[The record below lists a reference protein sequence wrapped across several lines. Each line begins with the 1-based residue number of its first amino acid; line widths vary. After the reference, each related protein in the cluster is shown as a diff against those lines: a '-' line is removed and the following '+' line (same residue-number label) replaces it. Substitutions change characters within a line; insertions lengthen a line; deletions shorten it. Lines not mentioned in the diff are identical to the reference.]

1 MPDIYINNTK
11 LTFNKIIYVDSILGN
26 DLNDG
31 ESVESPYKT
40 LQHAINNASEGN
52 AIVLAV
58 GLYNI
63 TGFNNLINNITYIG
77 LPKAIIEIEQS
88 QEANKDIIASF
99 YNIIFRPSA
108 IYQATYAYT
117 FFRGGGSVVRNFNLC
132 FYNCV
137 FEDPYEKI
145 QRGQRHSSYICADN
159 STAIMHNYENLKFE
173 NCISFDIPIVT
184 TWNDPVGTDI
194 KVINCATNFSSLK
207 AANSETGLSRN
218 VEIITSLVNA
228 QFDSEYNI
236 ISSGWQY
243 TGTGVNADGTQAHI
257 GVYGGIFQ
265 WVPFIVYYLVE
276 SEGEIYNCTEDCIST
291 GLTEPLTKND
301 FMTYGSKQPPNM
313 QYVKG
318 LISPKLLVFS
328 THPST
333 PKIIIKKPYK
343 LTDIYYAISIDNIT
357 YYSYRNGVWFPVTDI
372 YNEGM
377 TEEEI
382 EALTVEDFAKIFV
395 PGNLYIKAVLKSNDK
410 NETPAIYS
418 IKVTFPSTYT
428 VGSYYIITDNAMQLN
443 TLDWKQINSCIIEQT
458 TPTDTDVRYAFSN
471 NNKET
476 WQVYKNNSWSTITLN
491 NISTEGMTKE
501 EVESL
506 TSKEWKG
513 ILKNTL
519 DVAIC
524 LLSENESASPEV
536 DQITFDYDRIDSPM
550 VSNVIRLPVPETGF
564 RYVLEV
570 DDSYTLKIA
579 QGIAFDDAEID
590 YDFYTT
596 PNKIKLRPLDMG
608 NVTGGKYSDIYAVE
622 VINGYENDDFNIILY
637 ASKGG
642 QDAEPK
648 GSYGLFHDAER
659 ETNRTW
665 IEFSFTG
672 GAEFNPTY
680 PLQFRLDRDSSKIFY
695 VRIKPTLTT
704 TGYDTFQIR
713 LIGRA
718 V

>member
-1 MPDIYINNTK
+1 MSLCFHSMFILQDGTVKACGQNNYGQLGLGDTDNRTFPVDLSIEGVRRIACGNSHTMFIMQDGTVKACGNNSYGQLGLGDTNNRTSPVDLSIEGVKQIVCGNTHTVFILQDGTVKAYGQNDSGQLGLGDTDNRTSPVDLSIEGVKSLFDYLPIILLLVRSINDYYTYDLEWIDLGDELSSSLFIDNGMENLPDINT
-11 LTFNKIIYVDSILGN
+11 
-26 DLNDG
+26 
-31 ESVESPYKT
+31 
-40 LQHAINNASEGN
+40 
-52 AIVLAV
+52 
-58 GLYNI
+58 
-63 TGFNNLINNITYIG
+63 
-77 LPKAIIEIEQS
+77 
-88 QEANKDIIASF
+88 
-99 YNIIFRPSA
+99 
-108 IYQATYAYT
+108 
-117 FFRGGGSVVRNFNLC
+117 
-132 FYNCV
+132 
-137 FEDPYEKI
+137 
-145 QRGQRHSSYICADN
+145 
-159 STAIMHNYENLKFE
+159 
-173 NCISFDIPIVT
+173 
-184 TWNDPVGTDI
+184 
-194 KVINCATNFSSLK
+194 
-207 AANSETGLSRN
+207 
-218 VEIITSLVNA
+218 
-228 QFDSEYNI
+228 
-236 ISSGWQY
+236 
-243 TGTGVNADGTQAHI
+243 
-257 GVYGGIFQ
+257 IFQ
-265 WVPFIVYYLVE
+265 LDSPEVYA
-276 SEGEIYNCTEDCIST
+276 CTDDENNPTAVVGFPD
-291 GLTEPLTKND
+291 TE
-301 FMTYGSKQPPNM
+301 
-313 QYVKG
+313 
-318 LISPKLLVFS
+318 
-328 THPST
+328 
-333 PKIIIKKPYK
+333 
-343 LTDIYYAISIDNIT
+343 IYYAISIVNIT

-395 PGNLYIKAVLKSNDK
+395 PGNLYIKAVLKSNDE

-418 IKVTFPSTYT
+418 VKVNLPESYI

-471 NNKET
+471 NNKGT

-524 LLSENESASPEV
+524 LLSENGSASPEV

-550 VSNVIRLPVPETGF
+550 VSNAIRLPVPETGF

-622 VINGYENDDFNIILY
+622 VINGYEEEDFNIILY

>member
-1 MPDIYINNTK
+1 
-11 LTFNKIIYVDSILGN
+11 
-26 DLNDG
+26 
-31 ESVESPYKT
+31 
-40 LQHAINNASEGN
+40 
-52 AIVLAV
+52 
-58 GLYNI
+58 
-63 TGFNNLINNITYIG
+63 
-77 LPKAIIEIEQS
+77 
-88 QEANKDIIASF
+88 
-99 YNIIFRPSA
+99 
-108 IYQATYAYT
+108 
-117 FFRGGGSVVRNFNLC
+117 
-132 FYNCV
+132 
-137 FEDPYEKI
+137 
-145 QRGQRHSSYICADN
+145 
-159 STAIMHNYENLKFE
+159 
-173 NCISFDIPIVT
+173 
-184 TWNDPVGTDI
+184 
-194 KVINCATNFSSLK
+194 
-207 AANSETGLSRN
+207 
-218 VEIITSLVNA
+218 
-228 QFDSEYNI
+228 
-236 ISSGWQY
+236 
-243 TGTGVNADGTQAHI
+243 
-257 GVYGGIFQ
+257 
-265 WVPFIVYYLVE
+265 
-276 SEGEIYNCTEDCIST
+276 
-291 GLTEPLTKND
+291 
-301 FMTYGSKQPPNM
+301 
-313 QYVKG
+313 
-318 LISPKLLVFS
+318 
-328 THPST
+328 
-333 PKIIIKKPYK
+333 
-343 LTDIYYAISIDNIT
+343 
-357 YYSYRNGVWFPVTDI
+357 
-372 YNEGM
+372 
-377 TEEEI
+377 
-382 EALTVEDFAKIFV
+382 
-395 PGNLYIKAVLKSNDK
+395 
-410 NETPAIYS
+410 
-418 IKVTFPSTYT
+418 
-428 VGSYYIITDNAMQLN
+428 
-443 TLDWKQINSCIIEQT
+443 
-458 TPTDTDVRYAFSN
+458 
-471 NNKET
+471 
-476 WQVYKNNSWSTITLN
+476 VYKNYSWSAITLN

-550 VSNVIRLPVPETGF
+550 VSDAIRLPVPETGF

-704 TGYDTFQIR
+704 TGYDTLQIR